1 MTEQM
6 RKETQKWVKSLDD
19 MLKGDYVCSESMGT
33 TVI

>member
-19 MLKGDYVCSESMGT
+19 MLKGNYMCSESGT